1 MATREN
7 LKKLSIDNLRKL
19 ATDLNINT
27 TKVKKDDLVGSLLV
41 HNVAETSL
49 TPVRAVSEATNI
61 GPGASGKENLPPFLS
76 VHYSPLPPS
85 FFDSTPKPSF
95 ATIYNFLILRS
106 RDDGGNVKNFKGLDR
121 SVKHFDA
128 GDIHEICFSRIDEVT
143 FYLKCFCLASMKKQR
158 YQVYVCVT
166 VSPDQKT
173 MTIDFAYCQCPIGL
187 AQSCSHIGGL
197 LFALSNSPSSK
208 QQQQDKSCTS
218 LPCQW
223 KVPRSV
229 NQKAQPLKCLDLSRP
244 KLNKDKQE
252 KTTSIATFDPRH
264 STDRAPDINRALD
277 HLSELKSVFP
287 NSGMCSLWNIPD
299 KAPEA
304 MVVEEVTTT
313 ESPLLLAMRKMVF
326 TSDNIPP
333 VEISLELVTFI
344 EKETCDQRKNQMWK
358 DLHIGRITSSMFGDI
373 LRCHSSQEHLV
384 KQILEGSSLDR
395 YPQLPKAMQWGVDME
410 DRARQENVTFQKA
423 LKGDITVLPTGLT
436 LYPHMSFIGASG
448 DGKVL
453 DGTETG
459 VLEIKC
465 PFSCGGVPVNTMEI
479 EDILNLNSANFCLE
493 WGPTGPQLKRNQKY
507 YAQVQGEMAIMGL
520 PWCDFVVWTN
530 ASKNNIFIERI
541 CFDEVFCNDFAV

>member
-76 VHYSPLPPS
+76 VHYSPLPPT

-95 ATIYNFLILRS
+95 ACIYNFMILRS

-158 YQVYVCVT
+158 YQVYV
-166 VSPDQKT
+166 
-173 MTIDFAYCQCPIGL
+173 L
-187 AQSCSHIGGL
+187 AQSCCQIGGL

-326 TSDNIPP
+326 TLDNIPP
-333 VEISLELVTFI
+333 VAISLELVTFI

-358 DLHIGRITSSMFGDI
+358 YLHIGRITSSMFGDI
-373 LRCHSSQEHLV
+373 PRCHSSQEHLV
-384 KQILEGSSLDR
+384 KHILEGSSLDR
-395 YPQLPKAMQWGVDME
+395 Y
-410 DRARQENVTFQKA
+410 T
-423 LKGDITVLPTGLT
+423 
-436 LYPHMSFIGASG
+436 
-448 DGKVL
+448 
-453 DGTETG
+453 
-459 VLEIKC
+459 
-465 PFSCGGVPVNTMEI
+465 
-479 EDILNLNSANFCLE
+479 SAFN
-493 WGPTGPQLKRNQKY
+493 
-507 YAQVQGEMAIMGL
+507 
-520 PWCDFVVWTN
+520 
-530 ASKNNIFIERI
+530 
-541 CFDEVFCNDFAV
+541 